1 MTMHTASP
9 RTSPPASRERRRL
22 TKDLFERAT
31 DESPSERTETLGR
44 IVVLNVPVARGIARR
59 YRDRGCD
66 LEDLEQAACLA
77 LVRAVR
83 HFDAASGHDF
93 LTYAVPS
100 IRGEVL
106 KYFRDVGWM
115 VRPPR
120 AIQELQPLLSAEQR
134 KHQQVSGGTLG
145 VDEIA
150 ARLGVEP
157 TAVRQALLARG
168 CFSPTSLDLPIGD
181 SGGAVLSDV
190 VPCDDPGF
198 AAAEARALVDSLLAH
213 LSDRDRAAIQMR
225 FVEELTQSEIA
236 EQLALTQPQV
246 CRLIQRIL
254 GDLRELVAEP
264 DARILVSA

>member
-1 MTMHTASP
+1 MTPHSA
-9 RTSPPASRERRRL
+9 PAARERRRR
-22 TKDLFERAT
+22 TKDLFDRAACQPPGDERA
-31 DESPSERTETLGR
+31 ETWGE
-44 IVVLNVPVARGIARR
+44 IVVINVPVARGIARR

-106 KYFRDVGWM
+106 RYFRDLGWM

-134 KHQQVSGGTLG
+134 KHQEVTGSTLG
-145 VDEIA
+145 VDEMA
-150 ARLGVEP
+150 ARLGVDP
-157 TAVRQALLARG
+157 HAVRQALLARG
-168 CFSPTSLDLPIGD
+168 CFSPTSLDLPMGEP
-181 SGGAVLSDV
+181 GGAVLSDV
-190 VPCDDPGF
+190 VPYEDPGF
-198 AAAEARALVDSLLAH
+198 ASAEARALLDSLLAH
-213 LSDRDRAAIQMR
+213 LSERDRWALHMR
-225 FVEELTQSEIA
+225 FVQELTQSEMA

-246 CRLIQRIL
+246 CRLIKRIL
-254 GDLRELVAEP
+254 ADLREKVAEP
-264 DARILVSA
+264 GASLLVSA